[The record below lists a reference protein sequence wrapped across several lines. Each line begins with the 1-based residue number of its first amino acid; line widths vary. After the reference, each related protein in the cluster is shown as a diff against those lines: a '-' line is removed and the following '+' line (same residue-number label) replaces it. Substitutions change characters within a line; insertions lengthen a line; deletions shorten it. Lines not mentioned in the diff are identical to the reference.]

1 MNSVSHTITTA
12 SATLSIPALTLTA
25 GNTNTIAVT
34 SSILPISLAITAPAA
49 TFYPATSFSLT
60 GEALHTTCPTGFC
73 APVGA
78 KITDIS
84 STGSASLSITAPTT
98 DTAAETSKLAQIYF
112 CNNDIAFDTSWTT
125 GTNTRNLSVS
135 VNGVI
140 TRVEVPLS
148 GRSSELFTATLGW
161 DDTGVFEVLLPGW
174 KTGNNAVVVGN
185 TFGAGGLVDW
195 GADFVGLGVVW

>member
-1 MNSVSHTITTA
+1 M
-12 SATLSIPALTLTA
+12 
-25 GNTNTIAVT
+25 
-34 SSILPISLAITAPAA
+34 
-49 TFYPATSFSLT
+49 
-60 GEALHTTCPTGFC
+60 
-73 APVGA
+73 
-78 KITDIS
+78 
-84 STGSASLSITAPTT
+84 
-98 DTAAETSKLAQIYF
+98 
-112 CNNDIAFDTSWTT
+112 
-125 GTNTRNLSVS
+125 S